1 MSAPDGGRLRRELH
15 FWEAIALSIAIMA
28 PTAAMALNGV
38 GIAGL
43 IGQAVPLAFLFAT
56 IGVLFVSYA
65 FAQLTKEV
73 SHAGS
78 VYALTGLTLGAR
90 AGFLAGWAL
99 LGTYLCFTVAS
110 SAEVGL
116 FFSSFLNS
124 AGITDSTEWIWI
136 ALVSATLI
144 TVISAGDIRVATRSL
159 LTLEGISVTLI
170 VILVVVIFVRLIIG
184 ETPSGHSASL
194 GDAFSLPS
202 GTTFDAIA
210 TASVFGFLSFAGFE
224 GAAALG
230 EETSEPRRNIPRA
243 VFLAPLS
250 MGIFYF
256 FVMLSQTLG
265 FGTNEAGVAAFAG
278 SASPLG
284 DLSHRYVGAALED
297 AINLGATL
305 SAFASALGTATAG
318 SRVLFALSRDS
329 LRPTHP
335 LTRISTRSGAPIG
348 ALALVMTIGFGGL
361 IAQRIAG
368 TNAVNAFFYPG
379 TIGVL
384 ALMVAYIATNIG
396 AIRHLFLGA
405 VRRPL
410 WQIVFPVV
418 GIAFL
423 VFTIYK
429 NIEGTSAP
437 YSRFPW
443 YVLAWLAVGALV
455 VIAAP
460 HVARRIGERLT
471 GELHDEPR

>member
-1 MSAPDGGRLRRELH
+1 MSAPEGGRLRRELH

-38 GIAGL
+38 GIAAL
-43 IGQAVPLAFLFAT
+43 IGAAVPLAFLFAL
-56 IGVLFVSYA
+56 IGILFVSYA

-78 VYALTGLTLGAR
+78 VYALTGFTLGAR

-124 AGITDSTEWIWI
+124 TGISDSTEWIWI
-136 ALVSATLI
+136 ALVSAALI
-144 TVISAGDIRVATRSL
+144 TVIAAGDIRFATRSL
-159 LTLEGISVTLI
+159 LTIEGFSVTLI
-170 VILVVVIFVRLIIG
+170 VLLVVVIFVRLIVG
-184 ETPSGHSASL
+184 DTPEGHSASV

-202 GTTFDAIA
+202 GTPFDAIA
-210 TASVFGFLSFAGFE
+210 TAAVFGFLSFAGFE

-230 EETSEPRRNIPRA
+230 EETAEPRRNIPRA

-265 FGTNEAGVAAFAG
+265 FGTNEAGVTAFAS

-284 DLSHRYVGAALED
+284 DLSKSYVGAGLED

-305 SAFASALGTATAG
+305 SAFGSALGTATAG

-329 LRPTHP
+329 LRPGHP
-335 LTRISTRSGAPIG
+335 LMRISARSGAPVG
-348 ALALVMTIGFGGL
+348 ALALVMAVGFGGL
-361 IAQRIAG
+361 IAQSLAG
-368 TNAVNAFFYPG
+368 TNAVYAFFYPG

-384 ALMVAYIATNIG
+384 ALMVAYIATNLG
-396 AIRHLFLGA
+396 AIRHLFFRDGP
-405 VRRPL
+405 RRPM
-410 WQIVFPVV
+410 WQIVFPVL

-423 VFTIYK
+423 V
-429 NIEGTSAP
+429 
-437 YSRFPW
+437 
-443 YVLAWLAVGALV
+443 
-455 VIAAP
+455 
-460 HVARRIGERLT
+460 LT
-471 GELHDEPR
+471 LSLIHI